1 MPYLAYMGWG
11 GRRNYMEQIYL
22 LYISTNVDGS
32 FKDWRLVSE
41 DTSVTGDSILSLNV
55 SLALLPKTTLVYVD
69 DLRKVKAFLY
79 DGIVK
84 DHTLAIDYS
93 KNIEFRDWTCF
104 TNEDEFNVMM
114 DWQKQF
120 ATDKFPYLTPSQYS
134 RKHIAKTQA
143 GAATALMPDTVSALD
158 TIYKAVH
165 PGVLYCRDTEPAE
178 DMLGLDI
185 SSAYIY
191 SLVFKKHAC
200 TAPIKSNPN
209 DWELYIGAEDK
220 ASIGYYKIT
229 YKCIFSIIHCFKDID
244 SKPLQKGRHTAEI
257 MLSNVDLQLLMSI
270 PQFEIYDIE
279 CVLLYTFKMDYL
291 PADIRKFCIEQYLIK
306 QGFIKDTPEYNRQ
319 KVILNSIYGNLLYD
333 AGKILSAADPRRELH
348 LRSKRASVC
357 PQWGIFTMAYT
368 KQAVIMFGIKSVGYK
383 YSDTDSVYCA
393 ADTANRK
400 LLARFN
406 QSVMSENYALCDQLG
421 YLDYDMDVLCKLG
434 TFKVDA
440 EIKRFRAW
448 GYKTYAYETI
458 DGKLIVKAAGCNKSE
473 AETDPEVV
481 FSEKFK
487 PKKGTCKN
495 VRFGPDWYVESDTYA
510 YLLNA
515 LIK

>member
-1 MPYLAYMGWG
+1 MPYVAYMGWG
-11 GRRNYMEQIYL
+11 GRHNYMEQIYL
-22 LYISTNVDGS
+22 LYISANKDGS
-32 FKDWRLVSE
+32 FKEWRLVS
-41 DTSVTGDSILSLNV
+41 DSTSISDDNILSLTIN
-55 SLALLPKTTLVYVD
+55 LGLLPKTTLVYVD

-84 DHTLAIDYS
+84 DHGLAIDYS

-104 TNEDEFNVMM
+104 TDEDEFNVMM
-114 DWQKQF
+114 DWQMQF
-120 ATDKFPYLTPSQYS
+120 ATDKFPYLTPSQYA

-143 GAATALMPDTVSALD
+143 GAAADLMPDTPTALD

-200 TAPIKSNPN
+200 TAPIKSNPD

-244 SKPLQKGRHTAEI
+244 GKPLQKGKHTAEI

-270 PQFEIYDIE
+270 PQFEIYEIE

-291 PADIRKFCIEQYLIK
+291 PADIRKLCVDQYLIK
-306 QGFIKDTPEYNRQ
+306 QGLNKDTLAYRRQ
-319 KVILNSIYGNLLYD
+319 KVVLNSIYGNLLYD
-333 AGKILSAADPRRELH
+333 ASKILNAADPRRELH

-368 KQAVIMFGIKSVGYK
+368 KQAVIMFGIKSVGYR

-406 QSVMSENYALCDQLG
+406 QNVMSENYALCDQLG
-421 YLDYDMDVLCKLG
+421 YLDYDMDVLCELG

-448 GYKTYAYETI
+448 GYKSYAYETI
-458 DGKLIVKAAGCNKSE
+458 DGKLVVKAAGCNKSE
-473 AETDPEVV
+473 SETDPEVV
-481 FSEKFK
+481 FSKEFK
-487 PKKGTCKN
+487 PKRGTCKS
-495 VRFGPDWYVESDTYA
+495 VVFGHDQYIEDKTYA
-510 YLLNA
+510 YLLHA